1 MGFPNVHIGP
11 HVASRDFHT
20 LLPLKIQ
27 KKGKEKEPYERREER
42 KTDNEKNNRGK
53 RRSI

>member
-20 LLPLKIQ
+20 LLPVKLQ
-27 KKGKEKEPYERREER
+27 ENSKEKETYERRDER
-42 KTDNEKNNRGK
+42 NTDNEKNN
-53 RRSI
+53 